1 MGLDSLRSVEDQS
14 AESGDDHVEVEKPAL
29 PGSAYMD
36 R

>member
-14 AESGDDHVEVEKPAL
+14 AESGDDHVEVEKPECVVL
-29 PGSAYMD
+29 DTP